1 MHEWYSYRQN
11 SLLLMQASNFLK
23 MCRIMIISVDFLE
36 FHPIS
41 VMFGG
46 YSHSTSM
53 RMQLRAE
60 NSDSIDRKALEYDQN
75 MYVLN
80 EYVFEC
86 YQFFSLYPIGLISK
100 YLQ

>member
-1 MHEWYSYRQN
+1 
-11 SLLLMQASNFLK
+11 
-23 MCRIMIISVDFLE
+23 MIISVDFLE